1 MSDVTVE
8 GVLASKIV
16 VSACASCRAFWFE
29 PFETEHLTRG
39 STLLLFKMIAD
50 QGAASTTA
58 FPTVSHC
65 PVCSRVLVLTHDWQR
80 STAFQYW
87 RCDQGH
93 GRFTSFVDFL
103 REKDFIK
110 PLTPQQINDLR
121 QNIQMVSCSNCGAP
135 IDLANG
141 SVCPH
146 CGAALSMLDMA
157 KLKQLTTGP
166 VHPAAPQPTAAD
178 HDNHLLSA
186 LVASRLAS
194 AEPHPQ
200 RPSNLIDLGLQ
211 TVVQWLRD
219 ALEQ

>member
-1 MSDVTVE
+1 MRDVTGE
-8 GVLASKIV
+8 GVMASKIV

-39 STLLLFKMIAD
+39 SPLQLFQMITN

-65 PVCSRVLVLTHDWQR
+65 PICSSVLLLAHDRQR

-121 QNIQMVSCSNCGAP
+121 QNIQMVSCTSCGAP

-141 SVCPH
+141 SFCPH
-146 CGAALSMLDMA
+146 CGAALSMLDMS
-157 KLKQLTTGP
+157 KLKQLAVGSAQ
-166 VHPAAPQPTAAD
+166 PAASQPTSAD
-178 HDNHLLSA
+178 HDDRLLSA
-186 LVASRLAS
+186 FVASKLAS
-194 AEPHPQ
+194 TEPQPK
-200 RPSNLIDLGLQ
+200 RSSNLIELGLE
-211 TVVQWLRD
+211 TVAQWIAH
-219 ALEQ
+219 ALEE